1 MAVTLTS
8 NLHKDPTVLLIK
20 NSALTYRY
28 EIEKDLGKDATGEQV
43 LDHIFGTYDTD
54 YRGSTDF
61 VIYTWVSC
69 W

>member
-1 MAVTLTS
+1 M
-8 NLHKDPTVLLIK
+8 LLIK
-20 NSALTYRY
+20 NSALAYRY
-28 EIEKDLGKDATGEQV
+28 EIKKDLGKDATGEQV